1 MKLACMP
8 GCVSPEVRLPLD
20 QRICVLI
27 VVKNVLWPA
36 QEVVFV
42 LHRSKIPLV
51 LTTKVT
57 HLRSMLFKQQDGV
70 NSVIRRT
77 YYLEI
82 TAKLVPTSVIN
93 WYICICQI
101 SKLKFWDIIKV
112 LDIQIFCLVYK
123 QFFYIYL
130 VKFFWRV

>member
-42 LHRSKIPLV
+42 LHKSKITFV

-77 YYLEI
+77 
-82 TAKLVPTSVIN
+82 
-93 WYICICQI
+93 
-101 SKLKFWDIIKV
+101 
-112 LDIQIFCLVYK
+112 
-123 QFFYIYL
+123 
-130 VKFFWRV
+130 